1 MTAAGYS
8 AFGVAHAAAGLIGL
22 GSGLAV
28 FLGRK
33 GTARHVRIGWV
44 YVAAMVWVDGSA
56 LLIRHL
62 TGRFNLFHAL
72 AVVSLAMVLGGVAQV
87 VLRRRIRRWLWR
99 HYQYMSWSYVGLLAA
114 TANELCVRV
123 PALKAMTSRSR
134 GWLPVAAS
142 AVIVGTSALVIACS
156 QRRVLLPLDDV
167 QTGGISRRRLRV
179 SVPP

>member
-1 MTAAGYS
+1 MTSADYS
-8 AFGVAHAAAGLIGL
+8 PFGVVHAAAGVVALVAGVV
-22 GSGLAV
+22 V

-33 GTARHVRIGWV
+33 GTARHVRVGWV
-44 YVAAMVWVDGSA
+44 YVASMLWVDGSA

-72 AVVSLAMVLGGVAQV
+72 AAVSLVMVVGGVAQV
-87 VLRRRIRRWLWR
+87 VLRRRIQRWLWR

-123 PALKAMTSRSR
+123 PSLKALTSRSR

-142 AVIVGTSALVIACS
+142 AVIVVASALVIFS
-156 QRRVLLPLDDV
+156 NQRRVLLPLNDA
-167 QTGGISRRRLRV
+167 
-179 SVPP
+179 